1 MEDLTRL
8 RAELDLLQRE
18 LEQTEYGDEEYDVL
32 LSRIGDIQKILNSD
46 TELREKKSDNR
57 KKRIGG
63 FLKFLGMGTLYIL
76 GTAMTLH
83 AEESRPIITKALNMP
98 KDILKLKDD

>member
-1 MEDLTRL
+1 MEDLTKL
-8 RAELDLLQRE
+8 REELELLQKE
-18 LEQTEYGDEEYDVL
+18 LEQTEFGDEEYDIL
-32 LSRIGDIQKILNSD
+32 LSRIGDIQKILNAD

-76 GTAMTLH
+76 GTAMTLY

>member
-1 MEDLTRL
+1 MEDLTKL
-8 RAELDLLQRE
+8 REELELLQKE
-18 LEQTEYGDEEYDVL
+18 LEQTEFGDEEYDIL
-32 LSRIGDIQKILNSD
+32 LSRIGDIQKILNAD

-57 KKRIGG
+57 KKRVGG
-63 FLKFLGMGTLYIL
+63 VLKFVVMVVAYAGATAATLY
-76 GTAMTLH
+76 